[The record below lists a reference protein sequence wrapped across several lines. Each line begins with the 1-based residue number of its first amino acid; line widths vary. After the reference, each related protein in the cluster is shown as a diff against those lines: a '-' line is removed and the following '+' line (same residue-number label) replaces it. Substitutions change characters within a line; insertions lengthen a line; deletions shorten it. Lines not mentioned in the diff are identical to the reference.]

1 MNNDLFLQAGWVRAI
16 SAGED
21 NSACISCW
29 SFTGFTASL
38 FEVAAAERRFYS
50 FLNCILSSVVHPLKE
65 SSKGCHSLKAQ
76 TEIDL

>member
-1 MNNDLFLQAGWVRAI
+1 MNTALFLQAGWVRAI

-65 SSKGCHSLKAQ
+65 SSKDHHSIKVQ